1 MYGSELEDEEDE
13 IEAEINAQEAAKA
26 AERGDAVPETAASA
40 RGEEAFGRSSEPKE
54 TKAASIP
61 EKPLEGDES
70 GELVPKAT
78 LDAAPTAPNEGK

>member
-26 AERGDAVPETAASA
+26 AERGDAVAETAKSA
-40 RGEEAFGRSSEPKE
+40 RAEESFGRSSEPKE
-54 TKAASIP
+54 
-61 EKPLEGDES
+61 GDGS

-78 LDAAPTAPNEGK
+78 LDAAAPAANEEK